1 MQECLPSD
9 YHARDFYRRPMQ
21 FVPRN
26 VSDIGIPNPFLMT
39 SAVVKKAGSKRKHDH
54 MADFKPSYVESCLV
68 QLCRGKR
75 WLDVVH
81 RCRYFPEET
90 CLVPFKNH
98 DLGQHP
104 VNHAATSIQKLL
116 PLFRE
121 TALGIICASTCLGTD
136 TGKQATL
143 ALIQENPEQVLA
155 SQYIP
160 GHTPLREAILNGC
173 CTVEIFRILLEA
185 ASTCTGASHAFHQK
199 DENGHTIMDHLVTS
213 VQLGSSP
220 DSVAML
226 REFLRI
232 KKMISCLSENTS
244 PLIRLLTMGNSFN
257 VTASPMKARKFST
270 RGHKAKDLDKHKL
283 RLQRILHATKILL
296 DDDPELLHKS
306 SNVTKCTPLHIA
318 LRNYGNF
325 TPLIQELLD
334 RDLDKQMVRTR
345 NCYGDLPIH
354 VACSVGVSSDVLA
367 LIGEKT
373 ARISAIGN
381 SPTGEEHPLV
391 WSYNKSGYTPVDLE
405 WISHVEAGHGLY
417 TARPFSPSN
426 ATTSKQHC
434 FKKDAYYRESLK
446 HAVNEVIRCPDVVN
460 NKYDEKI
467 LKREAEAVFGCLLD
481 RISVLIHASNFADR
495 NKKAIY
501 EGHLGTPYSARLPLP
516 FLELFLCLR
525 PEQVMEEDLHGFLPI
540 HYALRYGATVLGY
553 ENSAS
558 KSLLLNTIDDWKSFV
573 FLILGKS
580 SKQCEV
586 KSREGRLPLH
596 YMLDHPSTNS
606 RDFVSPSNSTSME
619 TKALQSSRHA
629 IIERL
634 VTLYP
639 ESVDQKDPV
648 TGLYPFMMASS
659 DRSMSVDTI
668 FFLLRR
674 SPSRCCSAGKANKI

>member
-1 MQECLPSD
+1 MQESLPSEN
-9 YHARDFYRRPMQ
+9 HAGDFYRRPTQ

-39 SAVVKKAGSKRKHDH
+39 SAVVEKAGSKRKHCH

-75 WLDVVH
+75 WLDVIH

-90 CLVPFKNH
+90 CLVPLNNQN
-98 DLGQHP
+98 LGQHS
-104 VNHAATSIQKLL
+104 VKHATSVQKSL

-121 TALGIICASTCLGTD
+121 TALGIICASNYLGTD
-136 TGKQATL
+136 TGKQAIL
-143 ALIQENPEQVLA
+143 ALIHENPEQVVA
-155 SQYIP
+155 SQYNY
-160 GHTPLREAILNGC
+160 GHTPLREAILNSC

-185 ASTCTGASHAFHQK
+185 ASTCRGASHAFHQK
-199 DENGHTIMDHLVTS
+199 DENGHTLMDHLITS

-220 DSVAML
+220 DSVSML

-232 KKMISCLSENTS
+232 KKTVSCLSENTS

-270 RGHKAKDLDKHKL
+270 RGHKAKDLDKSKL
-283 RLQRILHATKILL
+283 RLQRILHVTKIFL
-296 DDDPELLHKS
+296 DDDPGLLHKS

-325 TPLIQELLD
+325 IGLIQELLD

-354 VACSVGVSSDVLA
+354 VACSVGVPSDVLA
-367 LIGEKT
+367 LMSEKT
-373 ARISAIGN
+373 ARVSATGN
-381 SPTGEEHPLV
+381 SPTGEEHPLS
-391 WSYNKSGYTPVDLE
+391 WSFNKSGYTPIDLE

-426 ATTSKQHC
+426 TTTLKQHC
-434 FKKDAYYRESLK
+434 FKKDAYYRDSLK
-446 HAVNEVIRCPDVVN
+446 NTVNEVIRCPNVAN
-460 NKYDEKI
+460 NKYDQDI
-467 LKREAEAVFGCLLD
+467 RKREAETFFGCLLD
-481 RISVLIHASNFADR
+481 RISVLIHASNFADQ
-495 NKKAIY
+495 NKKASD
-501 EGHLGTPYSARLPLP
+501 EGHLGTPYSARLPFPL
-516 FLELFLCLR
+516 LELFLWLR
-525 PEQVMEEDLHGFLPI
+525 PEQVMEEDPNGFLPI
-540 HYALRYGATVLGY
+540 HHALSYGATVLGY
-553 ENSAS
+553 ENSS
-558 KSLLLNTIDDWKSFV
+558 SNPLLLNTIDDWKSFV
-573 FLILGKS
+573 FLILDKS

-596 YMLDHPSTNS
+596 YILEHSSTS
-606 RDFVSPSNSTSME
+606 SGEFSSPSNATTME
-619 TKALQSSRHA
+619 AKALQSSRHE
-629 IIERL
+629 IIEKL
-634 VTLYP
+634 VKLYP
-639 ESVDQKDPV
+639 KSVDQKDPV

-659 DRSMSVDTI
+659 DRSMSIDTI

-674 SPSRCCSAGKANKI
+674 SPSRCRSAGKANNI